1 MPAPEV
7 SVIIPCYNTKACV
20 RHAIDSALGQH
31 NHSVEVLVVD
41 DGSTDGTAD
50 LVSKTYKTDARVTL
64 IHFDENCGPS
74 AARNAALD
82 KAKGTWVGLLD
93 SDDLW
98 HPKRLE
104 VLLDQAKDF
113 DFIADN
119 IMGYDAVAQKQ
130 TGPLYDE
137 RHTGA
142 LTFVDFLQQGRE
154 DQHDLGY
161 LQPLMRR
168 SFLEAHGFRYNED
181 VRAGEDL
188 LLNLQILLA
197 GGQALFINEPLY
209 IYALPVGPLSKVA
222 SPYSRSTTD
231 TAMLQHHLQKLRS
244 EHLHKFD
251 VQELEALDKRLE
263 DMALMAPIAAFHRAR
278 AKGDLSTMLRLALS
292 SQTVRRRILQT
303 LLGRM

>member
-1 MPAPEV
+1 MPIPEV

-20 RHAIDSALGQH
+20 NHAIDSALGQH

-41 DGSTDGTAD
+41 DGSTDGTAEF
-50 LVSKTYKTDARVTL
+50 VSKTYETDTRVTL
-64 IHFDENCGPS
+64 IHFEKNQGPS

-104 VLLDQAKDF
+104 VLLAQAPDF

-119 IMGYDAVAQKQ
+119 IMGFDAVAGKQ
-130 TGPLYDE
+130 TGPIYDE
-137 RHTGA
+137 RQTGA
-142 LTFVDFLQQGRE
+142 LTFLDFLHQGRE

-168 SFLEAHGFRYNED
+168 SFLETHEFRYNED
-181 VRAGEDL
+181 VRVGEDL

-197 GGQALFINEPLY
+197 GGRALFIDEPLY

-231 TAMLQHHLQKLRS
+231 TTMLRHHLQELRS
-244 EHLHKFD
+244 EHLHKFT

-278 AKGDLSTMLRLALS
+278 AKGDLVTMLRLALTRG
-292 SQTVRRRILQT
+292 TVRRRILQT